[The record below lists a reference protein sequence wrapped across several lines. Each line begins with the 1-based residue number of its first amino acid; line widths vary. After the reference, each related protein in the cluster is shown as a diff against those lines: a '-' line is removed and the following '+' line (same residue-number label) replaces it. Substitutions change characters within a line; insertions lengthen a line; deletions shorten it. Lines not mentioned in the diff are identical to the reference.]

1 MSYTDKAEM
10 TREYYRNQ
18 GEQRERERI
27 LKLIRDLQEN
37 LPGITIYPHTL
48 SLLIDREN
56 ADARL

>member
-1 MSYTDKAEM
+1 MSYTDKSEV
-10 TREYYRNQ
+10 TREFYRKQ

-37 LPGITIYPHTL
+37 LPGMTIYPHAL

-56 ADARL
+56 ADAHL